1 MCAVYYAHLGWIVC
15 VHVCADLLRYFWS
28 CKNMI
33 IHKGVRCSV
42 CRKTWRYEGLRT
54 FFNGGFCRVMVIA
67 PLFGIAQVVYYLG
80 IAEMMLEKLQRT
92 PRQETPHS
100 TSTQDTQEKPQ
111 LQ

>member
-1 MCAVYYAHLGWIVC
+1 
-15 VHVCADLLRYFWS
+15 
-28 CKNMI
+28 MI
-33 IHKGVRCSV
+33 IHKGCRCSV

-100 TSTQDTQEKPQ
+100 TQDTAKLESTQDKPQ

>member
-1 MCAVYYAHLGWIVC
+1 MIV
-15 VHVCADLLRYFWS
+15 
-28 CKNMI
+28 
-33 IHKGVRCSV
+33 HKGVHCSD

-80 IAEMMLEKLQRT
+80 IAEMMLEKVQRT

-100 TSTQDTQEKPQ
+100 TQDTAKLESNQDKPQ